1 MRQFSLRHS
10 QNSFAKRTPRLLRP
24 TSEALL
30 TYDTKNI
37 REIRFS
43 HPTDIFITY
52 IYLSGMCRANQLPEE
67 SSPFII

>member
-10 QNSFAKRTPRLLRP
+10 QNALRAYCGQ

>member
-10 QNSFAKRTPRLLRP
+10 QNALRAYCGQ

-30 TYDTKNI
+30 TYDTKI
-37 REIRFS
+37 SVRYVFRIPRIF
-43 HPTDIFITY
+43 FITY